1 MGVLLWFF
9 RGNLNFLPDNER
21 LRWLAH
27 LWLAQNAML
36 VLSVGLRN
44 WQYVANFGLAYKR
57 LGVFGFLIA
66 TMGGL
71 WLVYLKTREQRT
83 VTFVLQKSAQLA
95 LVLLLLYS
103 TVNWDRMITRY
114 NIRQAAP
121 GQLDTDFLT
130 REVSPVN
137 LPTLWE
143 ERHRLQIAA
152 GWTDD
157 QLERKLKL
165 VSKQLGKQYKP
176 GWRS

>member
-1 MGVLLWFF
+1 
-9 RGNLNFLPDNER
+9 
-21 LRWLAH
+21 
-27 LWLAQNAML
+27 ML

-66 TMGGL
+66 TLGGL

-83 VTFVLQKSAQLA
+83 ISFVLQKSAQLA

-130 REVSPVN
+130 LEVSPVN

-143 ERHRLQIAA
+143 ERHRLQVAA
-152 GWTDD
+152 GWTDK
-157 QLERKLKL
+157 QLERKLKS
-165 VSKQLGKQYKP
+165 VSRRLSRQYKP
-176 GWRS
+176 RWRSWNYTTSRAYHSDPFREVR